1 MGRSGMV
8 VSAGLSCQ
16 PCMER
21 RCSIGTLCQEQLT
34 PERVLGAFSEIM
46 KTGTLAGQARLIQE
60 AGP

>member
-34 PERVLGAFSEIM
+34 PEAVLEAFSEIM
-46 KTGTLAGQARLIQE
+46 KSGTLAGQARLLRE
-60 AGP
+60 EGP